1 MIFTGSARIGKLVMA
16 AAAPNLTPVT
26 LELGGKSP
34 ALVHPAFPPHVA
46 AARIATAKIW
56 NAGQTC
62 VAPDYVLV
70 ATEARKA
77 FITELRAAMTR
88 RAPSY
93 KGDAYTHMIGRH
105 AFERMTALVA
115 DAREKGGEI
124 IEINPGHEPCP
135 PEGGAFPAT
144 IIAGATADMRVMQE
158 EIFGPLLPI
167 VAYERLEDAIAFI
180 NARERP
186 LALYY
191 FDDDAHRVRRVLSAT
206 TSGGVTVN
214 DCAYHLIQNR
224 LPFGGIGP
232 SGMGAY
238 HGFDGFETFSHKK
251 GVFLQNRLIGDVLG
265 ALVAPPYSHMTD
277 KLISF
282 LLRRRPRD

>member
-1 MIFTGSARIGKLVMA
+1 MRA
-16 AAAPNLTPVT
+16 AAENLTPVT

-34 ALVHPAFPPHVA
+34 AIIG
-46 AARIATAKIW
+46 ARANFEKAVERIVVGKSL

-62 VAPDYVLV
+62 IAPDYVMLPAGREQDFIDTARRVFAACYPDFATTPDYTAVVNERHFARLTGLV
-70 ATEARKA
+70 DEAR
-77 FITELRAAMTR
+77 TEGAEVVELVPGVVPDPTTR
-88 RAPSY
+88 R
-93 KGDAYTHMIGRH
+93 
-105 AFERMTALVA
+105 F
-115 DAREKGGEI
+115 
-124 IEINPGHEPCP
+124 P
-135 PEGGAFPAT
+135 PLLLSGVN
-144 IIAGATADMRVMQE
+144 AGMRVMQE

-224 LPFGGIGP
+224 LPFGGIGL